1 MNDLDLRMIYAY
13 RVFKWEEKFEG
24 QDTLNSALMQGRC

>member
-1 MNDLDLRMIYAY
+1 MIYAY
-13 RVFKWEEKFEG
+13 RVFNWEEKFEG